1 MKTNQKQEQRAL
13 SVEMAQQGRTWS
25 QKLPWE
31 VWRWPGAVRGAG
43 PGARR
48 CSGQEEF
55 GLPISVTEPGAGW
68 AAGEHSGQR
77 RRCAQRR
84 RGEVGAVLGEQ
95 GG

>member
-43 PGARR
+43 PG
-48 CSGQEEF
+48 GQEARWAGGTRPPDSPSLSLALA
-55 GLPISVTEPGAGW
+55 GLPENILGRGDGVRKGA
-68 AAGEHSGQR
+68 
-77 RRCAQRR
+77 
-84 RGEVGAVLGEQ
+84 EVR
-95 GG
+95 